1 MSNKRRR
8 LTGVVTRTN
17 MPKTI
22 MVEVLR
28 DYRHPL
34 YEKVIRSG
42 DKYLVHDEIGCTLGD
57 EVIIV
62 ESRPISKRKR
72 WAVQEIVHKVT
83 EVEARAER
91 EEIVDESAALELEGE
106 EERAGAEAQ
115 VAAEEEPAVET
126 EAAAPEAER
135 PDEEAEAEE

>member
-1 MSNKRRR
+1 MSNNRRR
-8 LTGVVTRTN
+8 LTGVVTRTQ

-22 MVEVLR
+22 TVEVAR
-28 DYRHPL
+28 DFRHPL

-42 DKYLVHDEIGCTLGD
+42 DKYLVHDEIGCTPGD

-72 WAVQEIVHKVT
+72 WVVQEIVHKVT

-91 EEIVDESAALELEGE
+91 EQIVDEVEELGD
-106 EERAGAEAQ
+106 EA
-115 VAAEEEPAVET
+115 
-126 EAAAPEAER
+126 EAER
-135 PDEEAEAEE
+135 ALVEEASDEQEAEAEE

>member
-8 LTGVVTRTN
+8 LSGVVTRAH

-22 MVEVLR
+22 MVEVHR

-42 DKYLVHDEIGCTLGD
+42 DKYLVHDELGCTPGD
-57 EVIIV
+57 EVVIV

-72 WAVQEIVHKVT
+72 WMVQEIVHKVT
-83 EVEARAER
+83 EAEVRAER
-91 EEIVDESAALELEGE
+91 EEIVDESAELEE
-106 EERAGAEAQ
+106 ARAEAQ
-115 VAAEEEPAVET
+115 MEAEPEDDVVEGAAED
-126 EAAAPEAER
+126 EAE
-135 PDEEAEAEE
+135 DEE